1 MYNTSRAASIVAN
14 SAGKLLSLDRSIFSH
29 IIHVAALRKQIIIKE
44 AIEKVE
50 ILKEI
55 SKDHMLLCVY
65 LGTILSTFSSRRKS
79 EKGSMLLKREKR
91 GINSLLFLRENC
103 RRRKSRKIKYQ
114 LFGNIARETILDK
127 WP

>member
-29 IIHVAALRKQIIIKE
+29 ILKVAALRKQIIIKE

-55 SKDHMLLCVY
+55 SKDHMLFCIY
-65 LGTILSTFSSRRKS
+65 LGTILSTFSSRKKS
-79 EKGSMLLKREKR
+79 EKGSMLSRRGKR
-91 GINSLLFLRENC
+91 GINSSLSLRESYRQRN
-103 RRRKSRKIKYQ
+103 SRTIKYQ
-114 LFGNIARETILDK
+114 LSGNIAREITLDK

>member
-29 IIHVAALRKQIIIKE
+29 ILKVAALRKQIIIKE

-55 SKDHMLLCVY
+55 SKDHMLVCFY
-65 LGTILSTFSSRRKS
+65 SGTILSTFSSRRKS
-79 EKGSMLLKREKR
+79 EKGSM
-91 GINSLLFLRENC
+91 
-103 RRRKSRKIKYQ
+103 
-114 LFGNIARETILDK
+114 
-127 WP
+127 

>member
-29 IIHVAALRKQIIIKE
+29 IIKVAALRKQIIIKE

-55 SKDHMLLCVY
+55 SKDHMLVFVY

-79 EKGSMLLKREKR
+79 EKESTLSKREKR
-91 GINSLLFLRENC
+91 GINSSLFLRENC
-103 RRRKSRKIKYQ
+103 QRRKSRTMKYQ

>member
-29 IIHVAALRKQIIIKE
+29 IIKVAALRKQIIIKE

-55 SKDHMLLCVY
+55 SKDHMLVFGY
-65 LGTILSTFSSRRKS
+65 IGTILSTFSSRRKS

-91 GINSLLFLRENC
+91 GINSSLFLRENC
-103 RRRKSRKIKYQ
+103 RRRNSRTMKYQ

>member
-29 IIHVAALRKQIIIKE
+29 IIKVAALRKQIIIKE

-55 SKDHMLLCVY
+55 SKDHMLVFVY

-103 RRRKSRKIKYQ
+103 RRRNSRTMKYQ